1 MSGEHDELAA
11 LIENAYDLNDGMVT
25 FELLA
30 HAILAAG
37 YRRIDHTEYALDHK
51 SSDLQFTDDEGDLW
65 TDEDYVKHYA
75 SEYGDTAPLMKRHVT
90 EWEAAQ

>member
-1 MSGEHDELAA
+1 MNTERDELASIIDDRWHGYGYNPQGA
-11 LIENAYDLNDGMVT
+11 AD
-25 FELLA
+25 
-30 HAILAAG
+30 AILAAG

-90 EWEAAQ
+90 EWEAAS